1 MRRDHNDLTPVF
13 AIHPGEIL
21 KDMLED
27 RGWTQRDFAE
37 RIGRPVQLISKI
49 INGHSG
55 ITAETAIDFAT
66 AFEMSP
72 KFWLD
77 LDSRY
82 RLDTEMIKRQER
94 KVS

>member
-1 MRRDHNDLTPVF
+1 MKKSDIDITPAF
-13 AIHPGEIL
+13 AIHPGEVL

-27 RGWTQRDFAE
+27 RGWTQREFAE
-37 RIGRPVQLISKI
+37 KIGRPLQLINKI

-55 ITAETAIDFAT
+55 ITAGTAMDFAEV
-66 AFEMSP
+66 FEMSP

-82 RLDTEMIKRQER
+82 RLDVEMIER
-94 KVS
+94 

>member
-1 MRRDHNDLTPVF
+1 MSDNELTPAV
-13 AIHPGEIL
+13 AMHPGEVL
-21 KDMLED
+21 QDMLED
-27 RGWTQRDFAE
+27 RGWTQRTFAHML
-37 RIGRPVQLISKI
+37 GRPVQLINKI

-55 ITAETAIDFAT
+55 VTAETAVDFAI

-82 RLDTEMIKRQER
+82 RLDVEMIKRQER
-94 KVS
+94 KAG

>member
-1 MRRDHNDLTPVF
+1 MRRYDNDLSPAF
-13 AIHPGEIL
+13 ATHPGEVL

-27 RGWTQRDFAE
+27 RGWTQRDFAA
-37 RIGRPVQLISKI
+37 RIGRPVQLVNKI

-55 ITAETAIDFAT
+55 ITAETAIDFANT
-66 AFEMSP
+66 FEMSP

-82 RLDTEMIKRQER
+82 RLDVELIHRRER